1 MNFLLDTKA
10 MSLVLKCG
18 VPPELAGCTYLS
30 EAVELRAFRNASAMD
45 IYRTIAV
52 RHSIKPKSV
61 IRDIS
66 YALSKSKYLPS
77 ALSELLNFHV
87 GSHLPNN
94 LVIAYLALKL
104 DSDIYNDNIIDKV
117 SS

>member
-1 MNFLLDTKA
+1 
-10 MSLVLKCG
+10 
-18 VPPELAGCTYLS
+18 
-30 EAVELRAFRNASAMD
+30 MD

-87 GSHLPNN
+87 GNHLPNN